1 MTGRRCDRPEEGYYV
16 PALDHRTL
24 EAEDATIIGGSPQVV
39 LRPPYNDRQLSWS
52 GTGFMRLHPSSAI
65 EFTLD
70 KVPESKLYDLVVR
83 YEPQVSG
90 RWENVVLNIRRPG
103 GTGGYGSPCSNYTGP
118 EQDSQRLELSSS
130 SRDVAATSVCLEKGL
145 RYILTL
151 EVKDFERPITDGG
164 EAPSVLI
171 DSVSFLL

>member
-1 MTGRRCDRPEEGYYV
+1 MV
-16 PALDHRTL
+16 
-24 EAEDATIIGGSPQVV
+24 GGSPQP
-39 LRPPYNDRQLSWS
+39 LPRQPYGDRQLSWS
-52 GTGFMRLHPSSAI
+52 GTGFMRLHPLSAI

-70 KVPESKLYDLVVR
+70 GVPESKLYDLVVR

-90 RWENVVLNIRRPG
+90 RWENVVLNIRRQGFG
-103 GTGGYGSPCSNYTGP
+103 GGACSNYTGP
-118 EQDSQRLELSSS
+118 DQEAQRLELSSS
-130 SRDVAATSVCLEKGL
+130 SREAAATSVCLEKGL

-171 DSVSFLL
+171 DSVSFVGESF